1 MMGPPAPWSRPL
13 SRSRISPDAPFPIR
27 RPANGHPVGRFHD
40 RSRPAGRF
48 QPRRP
53 VGGTGS
59 RGPGGTPDFP
69 GRAAPAVR
77 IIQLRRPLRPAGQ
90 PRRQPVRRPYRPGGR
105 GQRPA
110 VLQARRDPGRCRFLC
125 HPRPAGGGGKPLG
138 SGERDSEGLAILGS
152 WPGDGWVVSFERDHR
167 LVRYPAALAGVA
179 GKTLQGPPGIADLP
193 LNSGLETVLAL
204 SDGTLLA
211 LAEDDAGEGRHKAWL
226 GRSGDWKA
234 FTYAARPP
242 FLPVDAALLP
252 GGDVL
257 VLERRASWIGG
268 WGSRLVRI
276 AASDLSRAAATGGV
290 VEGAE
295 LARLDPPLLV
305 DNFEGIDVRPG
316 KDGSLFIYLLS
327 DDNFSI
333 LQRTLLLMF
342 ELPPG

>member
-1 MMGPPAPWSRPL
+1 MRHSLFAALLTAILLAVSTTEAAPPADSSPVGLSEERGRGDRVGPL
-13 SRSRISPDAPFPIR
+13 IFRGGLHLRSGSSSFGGLSALRVSPDGSQFVALTDR
-27 RPANGHPVGRFHD
+27 GAVVNGRL
-40 RSRPAGRF
+40 S
-48 QPRRP
+48 
-53 VGGTGS
+53 
-59 RGPGGTPDFP
+59 
-69 GRAAPAVR
+69 
-77 IIQLRRPLRPAGQ
+77 
-90 PRRQPVRRPYRPGGR
+90 YRPDGTLAGAGSYAIR
-105 GQRPA
+105 G
-110 VLQARRDPGRCRFLC
+110 LL
-125 HPRPAGGGGKPLG
+125 GGGGKPLG